1 MTIAAAMLW
10 SALVMQTAPPAAAAP
25 QTVSAPALTLA
36 PHLTPKEAEALQ
48 LQVTLDR
55 AGFSPGAIDARR
67 GANTQ
72 KALAQFKESNGTPA
86 DVPALI
92 AYTITDADVAGPFVE
107 KIPADL
113 VQQST
118 LPSLGYTSPL
128 EQLAERFHSVPA
140 LLQRLNPTATFAAG
154 EQIVVPNVD
163 PFVAPVEKIEFS
175 AESTAQHAGARAT
188 GTSGRDAKSDA
199 ARAAQVNLVAQRPE
213 VTVTVSK
220 SKSALTVT
228 NTAGQIIF
236 FAPVTTG
243 SDNDPLPIGE
253 WKVDGLQFNPVFN
266 YNPELFWDADPSH
279 TKAKIPA
286 GPNNPVGFVWI
297 DLSKPHYGIHGTPE
311 PSTIGRTQSHGCVR
325 LTNWDAIKLAGMV
338 KPGTKVVFTD

>member
-1 MTIAAAMLW
+1 MTLVAAMFW
-10 SALVMQTAPPAAAAP
+10 SALAMQTPLPPAAAQP
-25 QTVSAPALTLA
+25 PGSAPGTALA
-36 PHLTPKEAEALQ
+36 PHLSPKEVEALQ
-48 LQVTLDR
+48 TQVTLDR

-67 GANTQ
+67 GTNTQ
-72 KALAQFKESNGTPA
+72 KALAQFQASNRSAT
-86 DVPALI
+86 DVPALTT
-92 AYTITDADVAGPFVE
+92 YTITDADTAGPFVE
-107 KIPADL
+107 QIPADL

-128 EQLAERFHSVPA
+128 ELLAERFHSAPA
-140 LLQRLNPTATFAAG
+140 FLQRLNPTATFAAG

-175 AESTAQHAGARAT
+175 AESMATQTGPRVT
-188 GTSGRDAKSDA
+188 GTSGRNATSGAAK
-199 ARAAQVNLVAQRPE
+199 AAQVNLVAKRPD

-220 SKSALTVT
+220 SQSALTV
-228 NTAGQIIF
+228 ADAGGQIIF

-243 SDNDPLPIGE
+243 SDNDPLPVGE
-253 WKVDGLQFNPVFN
+253 WKVDGMQFNPVFN

-338 KPGTKVVFTD
+338 KPGTKVVFAN